1 MNRRIAHA
9 AQIVAV
15 VLALALVPAAL
26 AAKGGNGGNQSGGGS
41 TNGSLSLVVLDSTD
55 GLAHWS
61 NHVTFNVSTTATQP
75 YVTVD
80 CYQNGVWVM
89 SGTRGFYPD
98 YLGTDL
104 RAQQRGVDR
113 RSGRLQRKALYRV
126 VEREVDDAGDDEL
139 PRIRIVPTKKSA

>member
-98 YLGTDL
+98 YLWGQTFALSSAGWTGGAADCS
-104 RAQQRGVDR
+104 A
-113 RSGRLQRKALYRV
+113 RLFTV
-126 VEREVDDAGDDEL
+126 SSNG
-139 PRIRIVPTKKSA
+139 KSTTLATTSFHAYA